1 MNITKMEEFMREND
15 LMIIERCIENKNEK
29 LDVKEEPFEKLMFFY
44 KSALKQLELQM
55 NIIKDEFKL
64 IYNYDLIDHIDTRIK
79 EPKSIVKKMEKKKY
93 DKTYLNLI
101 EKINDIAGIR
111 IVCTLKDDIFFIR
124 DLVKQIPDI
133 HILKEKDYVTN
144 PKESGYK
151 SYHMLVSVPIF
162 LSDSVVDTK
171 VEIQIRTIAM
181 DFWAS
186 LEHDIHYKAD
196 RAKLPAGIDEEM
208 FACAEKIAEID
219 RQMQDMYRRIA
230 DAEANGDAVKK

>member
-1 MNITKMEEFMREND
+1 MREND

-111 IVCTLKDDIFFIR
+111 IVCILKDDIFFIR
-124 DLVKQIPDI
+124 DLVKQMPDI
-133 HILKEKDYVTN
+133 HVLKEKDYVTN
-144 PKESGYK
+144 PKESGYS
-151 SYHMLVSVPIF
+151 SYHMIVEVPVKLTQKTIY
-162 LSDSVVDTK
+162 VK
-171 VEIQIRTIAM
+171 CEIQIRTLAM

-186 LEHDIHYKAD
+186 FEHKVKYKTKND
-196 RAKLPAGIDEEM
+196 VNPKMSKELVSCAKMINKFDTKM
-208 FACAEKIAEID
+208 INYK
-219 RQMQDMYRRIA
+219 
-230 DAEANGDAVKK
+230 

>member
-1 MNITKMEEFMREND
+1 MREND
-15 LMIIERCIENKNEK
+15 LMIIEKCIENKNEK

-133 HILKEKDYVTN
+133 HVLKEKDYVTN
-144 PKESGYK
+144 PKESGYS
-151 SYHMLVSVPIF
+151 SYHMIVEVPVKLTQKTIY
-162 LSDSVVDTK
+162 VK
-171 VEIQIRTIAM
+171 CEIQIRTLAM

-186 LEHDIHYKAD
+186 FEHKVKYKAKND
-196 RAKLPAGIDEEM
+196 VNPKMSKELVNCAKMINKFDTKM
-208 FACAEKIAEID
+208 INYK
-219 RQMQDMYRRIA
+219 
-230 DAEANGDAVKK
+230 

>member
-1 MNITKMEEFMREND
+1 MREND

-29 LDVKEEPFEKLMFFY
+29 VDVKEEPFEKLMFFY

-133 HILKEKDYVTN
+133 HVLKEKDYVTN
-144 PKESGYK
+144 PKESGYS
-151 SYHMLVSVPIF
+151 SYHMIVEVPVKLTQKTIY
-162 LSDSVVDTK
+162 VK
-171 VEIQIRTIAM
+171 CEIQIRTLAM

-186 LEHDIHYKAD
+186 FEHKVKYKTKND
-196 RAKLPAGIDEEM
+196 VNPKMSKELVSCAKMINKFDTKM
-208 FACAEKIAEID
+208 INYK
-219 RQMQDMYRRIA
+219 
-230 DAEANGDAVKK
+230 

>member
-1 MNITKMEEFMREND
+1 MRKND
-15 LMIIERCIENKNEK
+15 LMIIEKCIEDKNEK

-133 HILKEKDYVTN
+133 HIIKEKDYVTN
-144 PKESGYK
+144 PKESGYS
-151 SYHMLVSVPIF
+151 SYHMIVEVPVKLTQKTIY
-162 LSDSVVDTK
+162 VK
-171 VEIQIRTIAM
+171 CEIQIRTLAM

-186 LEHDIHYKAD
+186 FEHKVKYKTKND
-196 RAKLPAGIDEEM
+196 VNPKMSKELVSCAKMINKFDTKM
-208 FACAEKIAEID
+208 INYK
-219 RQMQDMYRRIA
+219 
-230 DAEANGDAVKK
+230 

>member
-1 MNITKMEEFMREND
+1 MREND
-15 LMIIERCIENKNEK
+15 LMIIEKCIENKNEK

-133 HILKEKDYVTN
+133 HVLKEKDYVTN
-144 PKESGYK
+144 PKESGYS
-151 SYHMLVSVPIF
+151 SYHMIVEVPVKLTQKTIY
-162 LSDSVVDTK
+162 VK
-171 VEIQIRTIAM
+171 CEIQIRTLAM

-186 LEHDIHYKAD
+186 FEHKVKYKTQSD
-196 RAKLPAGIDEEM
+196 VNPKMSKELVSCAKMINKFDTKM
-208 FACAEKIAEID
+208 INYK
-219 RQMQDMYRRIA
+219 
-230 DAEANGDAVKK
+230 

>member
-1 MNITKMEEFMREND
+1 MREND

-133 HILKEKDYVTN
+133 HVLKEKDYVTN
-144 PKESGYK
+144 PKESGYS
-151 SYHMLVSVPIF
+151 SYHMIVEVPVKLIQKTIY
-162 LSDSVVDTK
+162 VK
-171 VEIQIRTIAM
+171 CEIQIRTLAM

-186 LEHDIHYKAD
+186 FEHKVKYKTKND
-196 RAKLPAGIDEEM
+196 VNPKMSKELVSCAKMINKFDTKM
-208 FACAEKIAEID
+208 INYK
-219 RQMQDMYRRIA
+219 
-230 DAEANGDAVKK
+230 

>member
-1 MNITKMEEFMREND
+1 MREND
-15 LMIIERCIENKNEK
+15 LMIMEKCIENKNEK

-133 HILKEKDYVTN
+133 HVLKEKDYVTN
-144 PKESGYK
+144 PKESGYS
-151 SYHMLVSVPIF
+151 SYHMIVEVPVKLTQKTIY
-162 LSDSVVDTK
+162 VK
-171 VEIQIRTIAM
+171 CEIQIRTLAM

-186 LEHDIHYKAD
+186 FEHKVKYKTKND
-196 RAKLPAGIDEEM
+196 VNPKMSKELVSCAKMINKFDTKM
-208 FACAEKIAEID
+208 INYK
-219 RQMQDMYRRIA
+219 
-230 DAEANGDAVKK
+230 

>member
-1 MNITKMEEFMREND
+1 MREND

-44 KSALKQLELQM
+44 KSELKQLELQM

-133 HILKEKDYVTN
+133 HVLKEKDYVTN
-144 PKESGYK
+144 PKESGYS
-151 SYHMLVSVPIF
+151 SYHMIVEVPVKLTQKTIY
-162 LSDSVVDTK
+162 VK
-171 VEIQIRTIAM
+171 CEIQIRTLAM

-186 LEHDIHYKAD
+186 FEHKVKYKTKND
-196 RAKLPAGIDEEM
+196 VNPKMSKELVSCAKMINKFDTKM
-208 FACAEKIAEID
+208 INYK
-219 RQMQDMYRRIA
+219 
-230 DAEANGDAVKK
+230 

>member
-1 MNITKMEEFMREND
+1 MREND

-133 HILKEKDYVTN
+133 HVLKEKDYVTN
-144 PKESGYK
+144 PKESGYS
-151 SYHMLVSVPIF
+151 SYHMIVEVPVKLTQKTIYVKCE
-162 LSDSVVDTK
+162 S
-171 VEIQIRTIAM
+171 QIRTLAM

-186 LEHDIHYKAD
+186 FEHKVKYKTKND
-196 RAKLPAGIDEEM
+196 VNPKMSKELVSCAKMINKFDTKM
-208 FACAEKIAEID
+208 INYK
-219 RQMQDMYRRIA
+219 
-230 DAEANGDAVKK
+230 

>member
-1 MNITKMEEFMREND
+1 MREND

-124 DLVKQIPDI
+124 DLVKQIQDI
-133 HILKEKDYVTN
+133 HVLKEKDYVTN
-144 PKESGYK
+144 PKESGYS
-151 SYHMLVSVPIF
+151 SYHMIVEVPVKLTQKTIY
-162 LSDSVVDTK
+162 VK
-171 VEIQIRTIAM
+171 CEIQIRTLAM

-186 LEHDIHYKAD
+186 FEHKVKYKTKNDVNPKMSKELVSCAKMINKFD
-196 RAKLPAGIDEEM
+196 TKMINYKKAKLN
-208 FACAEKIAEID
+208 FRFFD
-219 RQMQDMYRRIA
+219 RNY
-230 DAEANGDAVKK
+230 